1 MKKYLASVLVL
12 SLIIIQFAHCQS
24 IGLKGGLSLAKGT
37 FKYSM
42 VKQQTHFFPGLS
54 IGLSGEVPLSES
66 LYLNSGALFI
76 KKGVKRHIAD
86 LDQKIPVIYLEIPV
100 NILCKYDFITWKM
113 FGQAGLY
120 AGIGLSAKS
129 KRGDDKEKI
138 EFGTELGQF
147 RRMDY
152 GINLGA
158 GVELDNNV
166 QFIINYGYGLRD
178 ISRQYDEKIRNRVL
192 AITVFCPFEELVY
205 LIQSL

>member
-1 MKKYLASVLVL
+1 MNKYLAPLLFLSLVL
-12 SLIIIQFAHCQS
+12 PLPSNSQS

-37 FKYSM
+37 YKYSM

-66 LYLNSGALFI
+66 LFLNSGALFI

-100 NILCKYDFITWKM
+100 NIVYKYDFITWKM

-129 KRGDDKEKI
+129 KRGDEKEKI
-138 EFGTELGQF
+138 EFGTELEQF

-152 GINLGA
+152 GVNMGA

-166 QFIINYGYGLRD
+166 QFIINYGYGIRD
-178 ISRQYDEKIRNRVL
+178 ISRQYDVKIRNRVL
-192 AITVFCPFEELVY
+192 TITVFCPFEELVY